1 MHRPHKSRNAQMLK
15 EILKNLSVFRPLKH
29 LYVLPKC
36 QVIKFYKHNEKL
48 AQLRIQWVVGM
59 EGISSYNLRNQK
71 SLNDFECWNRK
82 KISEML
88 LPARKAWGWEI
99 KNWKYSRF
107 TRNCGIIN
115 KITKSSF
122 CWNLYVSHWKT

>member
-48 AQLRIQWVVGM
+48 VQLRIQWVVGM

-88 LPARKAWGWEI
+88 LPARKAWLKIENTQGSHEI
-99 KNWKYSRF
+99 VVF
-107 TRNCGIIN
+107 VN